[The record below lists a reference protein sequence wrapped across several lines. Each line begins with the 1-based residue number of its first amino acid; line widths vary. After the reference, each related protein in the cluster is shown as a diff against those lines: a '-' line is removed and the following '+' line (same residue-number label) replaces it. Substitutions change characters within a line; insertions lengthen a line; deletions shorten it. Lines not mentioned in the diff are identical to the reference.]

1 VALVV
6 FAILKMAPGDP
17 ALTMVGE
24 RADEATIEQIRRDLG
39 LDEPVPVQFVR
50 YLLLVG
56 KGELGRSYYTN
67 RPVALSLM
75 EKFPNTLR
83 LAGAAMIVSI
93 LFGMTLGIVSA
104 IKHNTWVDRVFGIIS
119 VVGIST
125 PVFWLALVLVLV
137 FAYGLGWLPSS
148 GMGNGALAY
157 LVLPAIALG
166 TNSAAFIARITR
178 SSMLE
183 AMSQPYMTAVRA
195 KGVSRTAAAMKH
207 ALRNA
212 LIPIITLIGIDMG
225 SYMNGSVLTET
236 IFGWDGIGRYAMTA
250 ILKHDYPVILGTVL
264 FGSVLFVA
272 VNLFVDLFYAAI
284 DPRLDLKGEQ
294 EQI

>member
-1 VALVV
+1 
-6 FAILKMAPGDP
+6 
-17 ALTMVGE
+17 
-24 RADEATIEQIRRDLG
+24 
-39 LDEPVPVQFVR
+39 
-50 YLLLVG
+50 
-56 KGELGRSYYTN
+56 
-67 RPVALSLM
+67 
-75 EKFPNTLR
+75 
-83 LAGAAMIVSI
+83 
-93 LFGMTLGIVSA
+93 
-104 IKHNTWVDRVFGIIS
+104 VDRVLGIIS

-148 GMGNGALAY
+148 GMGNGSLAY

-166 TNSAAFIARITR
+166 SNSAAFIARITR

-225 SYMNGSVLTET
+225 SYLNGSVLTET

-284 DPRLDLKGEQ
+284 DPRLDLKGGQ
-294 EQI
+294 EQV